1 MVETFQAIYF
11 LFLFILFHFSFRVSI
26 PLSPQSTN
34 GRHTAKRTWKNWKLE
49 VWSLTSDSKPVV
61 CGGSSQKQDKM
72 CREMDGAGRRIRE
85 ERNDDT
91 DERTNI
97 PVRRMRRTNKRTWQR
112 ELERYSGRGIP
123 GNYMT
128 KGMLFQISYIV
139 QNSVIQNPFLL
150 LKGNATVTL

>member
-1 MVETFQAIYF
+1 
-11 LFLFILFHFSFRVSI
+11 
-26 PLSPQSTN
+26 
-34 GRHTAKRTWKNWKLE
+34 
-49 VWSLTSDSKPVV
+49 
-61 CGGSSQKQDKM
+61 M
-72 CREMDGAGRRIRE
+72 CREIDGAGRRIRE

-128 KGMLFQISYIV
+128 KECCFRFLMSFKTLLYKTLSFFSKEMQRLRYTVRLQLVFWRLCPEVSDEIAASVFRVKEWV
-139 QNSVIQNPFLL
+139 QFGECPCMS
-150 LKGNATVTL
+150 KERRMGH